1 MVENLT
7 VRFFPDSV
15 DWIFQ
20 DKNGRCL
27 SSGKGQLEE
36 IFVDQP
42 LDEVSFKVSGILA
55 GEQVLLTSITV
66 PSKPTRQIIQVVPY
80 LAEEQ
85 LASDVEDCFFAIGKR
100 TGDELSIAVVD
111 RAWFEGILD
120 SLKAVNLSPL
130 VMAVETDLLSLPDQ
144 SAIYI
149 DDERAHL
156 LLSARKGLSTEID
169 QLSQLVTLTSPE
181 LTETVSVV
189 RFVDDHP
196 KVELV
201 LDEIATLD
209 TLNLVHESQPGS
221 CLEYMA
227 SRINSSSL
235 DMLQGP
241 YAVRKKQ
248 NGSGSWLKTVV
259 WATLGVLLFQF
270 CLMLA
275 EGIYINNQA
284 EALATE
290 SEKLYRSVY
299 PRDKNISN
307 MRRRWNGHLGQVN
320 PSAKTGFMG
329 LLSQAAAPIR
339 ANGLEIQNINYNE
352 SRGDLVFQLEAQ
364 RSEQLMLYVERLSDQ
379 GMDAEIGT
387 ISQDDGRVRGSIRIR
402 SGGGRK

>member
-181 LTETVSVV
+181 LSETVSVV

-259 WATLGVLLFQF
+259 WATLGLLLFQF

-290 SEKLYRSVY
+290 SEKLYRSVH
-299 PRDKNISN
+299 PRDKSISN

>member
-36 IFVDQP
+36 MFVDQP

-111 RAWFEGILD
+111 RAWFEGVLD

-181 LTETVSVV
+181 LSETVSVV

-290 SEKLYRSVY
+290 SEKLYRSVH
-299 PRDKNISN
+299 PRDKSISN

-329 LLSQAAAPIR
+329 LLSQAAAAIR

>member
-36 IFVDQP
+36 MFVDQP

-387 ISQDDGRVRGSIRIR
+387 ISQDDGRVRGSVRIR

>member
-36 IFVDQP
+36 MFVDQP

>member
-36 IFVDQP
+36 MFVDQP
-42 LDEVSFKVSGILA
+42 LDGVSFKVSGILA

-209 TLNLVHESQPGS
+209 TMNLVHESQPGS

>member
-36 IFVDQP
+36 MFVDQP

-241 YAVRKKQ
+241 YAVRKQQ
-248 NGSGSWLKTVV
+248 NG
-259 WATLGVLLFQF
+259 
-270 CLMLA
+270 
-275 EGIYINNQA
+275 
-284 EALATE
+284 
-290 SEKLYRSVY
+290 
-299 PRDKNISN
+299 
-307 MRRRWNGHLGQVN
+307 
-320 PSAKTGFMG
+320 
-329 LLSQAAAPIR
+329 
-339 ANGLEIQNINYNE
+339 
-352 SRGDLVFQLEAQ
+352 
-364 RSEQLMLYVERLSDQ
+364 
-379 GMDAEIGT
+379 
-387 ISQDDGRVRGSIRIR
+387 DG
-402 SGGGRK
+402 

>member
-7 VRFFPDSV
+7 VRFFSDSV
-15 DWIFQ
+15 DWVFQ

-27 SSGKGQLEE
+27 SSGKGQLDEV
-36 IFVDQP
+36 FADQP

-66 PSKPTRQIIQVVPY
+66 PSKPTRQIVQAVPY

-85 LASDVEDCFFAIGKR
+85 LASDVEDCFFAIGER
-100 TGDELSIAVVD
+100 TGDELKIAVVD
-111 RAWFEGILD
+111 QAWFEGVLN
-120 SLKAVNLSPL
+120 SLKALNLSPL
-130 VMAVETDLLSLPDQ
+130 VMTVEADLLSSSEQ

-149 DDERAHL
+149 DAERAHL
-156 LLSARKGLSTEID
+156 LQSAGKGLSTEIE
-169 QLSQLVTLTSPE
+169 QLGQLVAITLPE
-181 LTETVSVV
+181 LTDTVNVV
-189 RFVDDHP
+189 RFADDHA
-196 KVELV
+196 KVDLV
-201 LDEIATLD
+201 IDEIATLD
-209 TLNLVHESQPGS
+209 TLTLVQESQPGS

-227 SRINSSSL
+227 NCINSNSL
-235 DMLQGP
+235 NLLQGP

-248 NGSGSWLKTVV
+248 SGSGSWFKTAV
-259 WATLGVLLFQF
+259 WAIAGVLIFQF

-290 SEKLYRSVY
+290 SENLYRSVY
-299 PRDKNISN
+299 PKDKNISN

-320 PSAKTGFMG
+320 PAANTGFIA
-329 LLSQAAAPIR
+329 LLSQAAVPIK

-364 RSEQLMLYVERLSDQ
+364 RSEQLMRYVERLSDQ

-402 SGGGRK
+402 SDGGRR

>member
-130 VMAVETDLLSLPDQ
+130 VMAVETDLLGLPDQ

-284 EALATE
+284 EALAAE

-299 PRDKNISN
+299 PRDKNIGN

>member
-36 IFVDQP
+36 MFVDQP
-42 LDEVSFKVSGILA
+42 LDGVSFKVSGILA

-189 RFVDDHP
+189 RFDDDHP

-209 TLNLVHESQPGS
+209 TLSLVHESQPGS

>member
-36 IFVDQP
+36 MFVDQP

-130 VMAVETDLLSLPDQ
+130 VMAVETDLLGLPDQ

-259 WATLGVLLFQF
+259 WATLGLLLFQF

-284 EALATE
+284 EALAAE

-299 PRDKNISN
+299 PRDKNIGN

>member
-1 MVENLT
+1 
-7 VRFFPDSV
+7 
-15 DWIFQ
+15 
-20 DKNGRCL
+20 
-27 SSGKGQLEE
+27 
-36 IFVDQP
+36 
-42 LDEVSFKVSGILA
+42 
-55 GEQVLLTSITV
+55 

-189 RFVDDHP
+189 RFDDDHP

-209 TLNLVHESQPGS
+209 TLSLVHESQPGS

-241 YAVRKKQ
+241 YAVRKQQ
-248 NGSGSWLKTVV
+248 NGYGSWLKTVV

>member
-36 IFVDQP
+36 MFVDQP

-130 VMAVETDLLSLPDQ
+130 VMAVETDLLGLPDQ

-181 LTETVSVV
+181 LSETVSVV

>member
-36 IFVDQP
+36 MFVDQP

-259 WATLGVLLFQF
+259 WATLGLLLFQF

>member
-130 VMAVETDLLSLPDQ
+130 VMAVETDLLGLPDQ

-259 WATLGVLLFQF
+259 WATLGLLLFQF

>member
-36 IFVDQP
+36 MFVDQP

-130 VMAVETDLLSLPDQ
+130 VMAVETDLLGLPDQ

-290 SEKLYRSVY
+290 SEKLYRSVH
-299 PRDKNISN
+299 PRDKSISN

>member
-36 IFVDQP
+36 MFVDQP

-100 TGDELSIAVVD
+100 IGDELSIAVVD

-181 LTETVSVV
+181 LSETVSVV

-259 WATLGVLLFQF
+259 WATLGLLLFQF

-290 SEKLYRSVY
+290 SEKLYRSVH
-299 PRDKNISN
+299 PRDKSISN

>member
-15 DWIFQ
+15 DWILQ

-27 SSGKGQLEE
+27 SSGNGQLDE
-36 IFVDQP
+36 IFADQP
-42 LDEVSFKVSGILA
+42 LDEASVKVCGILA

-66 PSKPTRQIIQVVPY
+66 PSKPTRQIVQAVPY

-100 TGDELSIAVVD
+100 TGDELNIAVVD

-130 VMAVETDLLSLPDQ
+130 VMAVEAELLSSSEQ

-149 DDERAHL
+149 DAERAHL
-156 LLSARKGLSTEID
+156 LLSAHKGLSTEID
-169 QLSQLVTLTSPE
+169 QLSQLVTLASPE
-181 LTETVSVV
+181 LTETVNVV
-189 RFVDDHP
+189 RFADDHP
-196 KVELV
+196 KVDLV

-209 TLNLVHESQPGS
+209 TLNLVQESQPGS

-227 SRINSSSL
+227 NRINSSRL

-248 NGSGSWLKTVV
+248 GESGSWLKTVV
-259 WATLGVLLFQF
+259 WATLGVLIFQF

-275 EGIYINNQA
+275 EGIYVNNQA

-290 SEKLYRSVY
+290 SEELYRSVY
-299 PRDKNISN
+299 PNDKNISN

-320 PSAKTGFMG
+320 TSAKTDFMG
-329 LLSQAAAPIR
+329 LLSQAAGPIR

-364 RSEQLMLYVERLSDQ
+364 RSEQLMLYVERLSGQ

>member
-36 IFVDQP
+36 MFVDQP

-130 VMAVETDLLSLPDQ
+130 VMAVETDLLGLPDQ

-259 WATLGVLLFQF
+259 WATLGLLLFQF

>member
-111 RAWFEGILD
+111 RAWFEGILE

-189 RFVDDHP
+189 RFADDHP

-248 NGSGSWLKTVV
+248 NGPGSWIKTVV

>member
-36 IFVDQP
+36 MFVDQP
-42 LDEVSFKVSGILA
+42 LDGVSFKVSGILA

>member
-36 IFVDQP
+36 MFVDQP
-42 LDEVSFKVSGILA
+42 LDKVSFKVSAILA

-189 RFVDDHP
+189 RFADDHP

-248 NGSGSWLKTVV
+248 NGPGSWIKTVV

-307 MRRRWNGHLGQVN
+307 MRRRWNGHLGQVS

>member
-36 IFVDQP
+36 MFVDQP

-259 WATLGVLLFQF
+259 WATLCVLLFQF

-320 PSAKTGFMG
+320 PSAKTGFMS

>member
-100 TGDELSIAVVD
+100 IGDELSIAVVD

-130 VMAVETDLLSLPDQ
+130 VMAVETDLLGLPDQ

-196 KVELV
+196 KVELA

>member
-36 IFVDQP
+36 MFVDQP

-130 VMAVETDLLSLPDQ
+130 VMAVETDLLGLPDQ

-259 WATLGVLLFQF
+259 WATLGLLLFQF

-290 SEKLYRSVY
+290 SEKLYRSVH
-299 PRDKNISN
+299 PRDKSISN

>member
-36 IFVDQP
+36 MFVDQP

-130 VMAVETDLLSLPDQ
+130 VMAVETDLLGLPDQ

-259 WATLGVLLFQF
+259 WATLGLLLFQF

-284 EALATE
+284 EALAAE

>member
-36 IFVDQP
+36 ISVDQP
-42 LDEVSFKVSGILA
+42 LEEVSFKVSGILA

-66 PSKPTRQIIQVVPY
+66 PSKPTRQIIQAVPY

-100 TGDELSIAVVD
+100 TGDELNIAVVD
-111 RAWFEGILD
+111 RAWFESILD

-149 DDERAHL
+149 DAERAHL

-169 QLSQLVTLTSPE
+169 QLSQLVTLTSSE

-189 RFVDDHP
+189 RFADDHP

-227 SRINSSSL
+227 NRINSSSL

-259 WATLGVLLFQF
+259 WAAMGVLLFQF

-299 PRDKNISN
+299 PNDKNISN
-307 MRRRWNGHLGQVN
+307 MRRRWNGHLGQVK
-320 PSAKTGFMG
+320 PFAKTGFIA

-402 SGGGRK
+402 PGGGRK

>member
-100 TGDELSIAVVD
+100 IGDELSIAVVD
-111 RAWFEGILD
+111 RAWFEGVLD

-181 LTETVSVV
+181 LSETVSVV

-259 WATLGVLLFQF
+259 WATLGLLLFQF

-329 LLSQAAAPIR
+329 LLSQAADPIR

>member
-36 IFVDQP
+36 MFVDQP

-100 TGDELSIAVVD
+100 IGDELSIAVVD
-111 RAWFEGILD
+111 RAWFEGVLD

-181 LTETVSVV
+181 LSETVSVV

-259 WATLGVLLFQF
+259 WATLGLLLFQF

-299 PRDKNISN
+299 PRDKNIGN

>member
-36 IFVDQP
+36 MFVDQP

-181 LTETVSVV
+181 LSETVSVV

-290 SEKLYRSVY
+290 SEKLYRSVH
-299 PRDKNISN
+299 PRDKSISN

>member
-36 IFVDQP
+36 MFVDLP

>member
-36 IFVDQP
+36 MFVDQP

-100 TGDELSIAVVD
+100 IGDELSIAVVD
-111 RAWFEGILD
+111 RAWFEGVLD

-181 LTETVSVV
+181 LSETVSVV

-209 TLNLVHESQPGS
+209 TVNLVHESQPGS

-290 SEKLYRSVY
+290 SEKLYRSVH
-299 PRDKNISN
+299 PRDKSISN

>member
-36 IFVDQP
+36 MFVDQP

-196 KVELV
+196 KVELA

>member
-36 IFVDQP
+36 MFVDQP

-100 TGDELSIAVVD
+100 IGDELSIAVVD

-259 WATLGVLLFQF
+259 WATLGLLLFQF

-299 PRDKNISN
+299 PRDKNIGN

>member
-36 IFVDQP
+36 MFVDQP

-259 WATLGVLLFQF
+259 WATLGLLLFQF

-284 EALATE
+284 EALAAE

>member
-36 IFVDQP
+36 MFVDQP

-130 VMAVETDLLSLPDQ
+130 VMAVETDLLGLPDQ